1 MLNNCQS
8 KDLVFLLGDQR
19 LHMEIGRPYLLN
31 TRKLHTVFSFTD
43 ESIQCVLNMPLTTEN
58 YSAVIKRL
66 KEK

>member
-1 MLNNCQS
+1 
-8 KDLVFLLGDQR
+8 
-19 LHMEIGRPYLLN
+19 MEIGRPYLLN